1 MSDDIPASTKA
12 TEAVDLFS
20 STTVL
25 AVLYTFS
32 VMLYYLCA
40 RLTYRQAR
48 NLDGRIKKRT
58 VFTFGLTSVMII
70 CATMD
75 VVLINRYMQLVYIE
89 YSHLPG
95 GPLGVQAQL
104 HTVKTAMIDL
114 IIALIEEIVATGV
127 LVWRVWVV
135 WSGTR
140 YFLPITTLSVA
151 LYLAYTVSYTLN
163 IVVAFTNFI
172 PNFATTPQLS
182 RIVVVMTLGLSSAS
196 TIFMTSVVILRL
208 MLVRWQ
214 HIKVIG
220 KTEASAHYLSI
231 VAMLVESYAL
241 LTIWTIMNLIFYLAR
256 DAHAGGFVNNS
267 ISCWAGTGPLH
278 TRSKCLPLQTLR
290 PKGPIP
296 RLESILFQDAL
307 FLLHTILQPLHLAP
321 P

>member
-40 RLTYRQAR
+40 RLSYRQAR

-127 LVWRVWVV
+127 LVSSTNLVGITLMFSSLTPGMASLGCLEWNSLFSTHHYSVCSAL
-135 WSGTR
+135 SG
-140 YFLPITTLSVA
+140 
-151 LYLAYTVSYTLN
+151 LY
-163 IVVAFTNFI
+163 
-172 PNFATTPQLS
+172 
-182 RIVVVMTLGLSSAS
+182 R
-196 TIFMTSVVILRL
+196 
-208 MLVRWQ
+208 
-214 HIKVIG
+214 
-220 KTEASAHYLSI
+220 
-231 VAMLVESYAL
+231 
-241 LTIWTIMNLIFYLAR
+241 
-256 DAHAGGFVNNS
+256 
-267 ISCWAGTGPLH
+267 
-278 TRSKCLPLQTLR
+278 
-290 PKGPIP
+290 
-296 RLESILFQDAL
+296 
-307 FLLHTILQPLHLAP
+307 
-321 P
+321 